1 MERVLLVDSQD
12 VSRQIMR
19 ERLEQDGCLVV
30 ECDTGEKAMSIVQD
44 GFKAIVLSN
53 LPEGTSAPLVR
64 EIRSAVPDGRV
75 ILSAASAAET
85 IEALRDG
92 AYYATRPPLDPDE
105 VAVLIGRI
113 RTQSGEADSSRASSP
128 VESGLWLAY
137 RLPSQG
143 IDFRELE
150 REVLSQALRLASGNQ
165 TRAASLLRLT
175 RDQIRYRMAKFGM
188 TSRDIAATDGRAA

>member
-1 MERVLLVDSQD
+1 MERVLLVDTQD
-12 VSRQIMR
+12 VSRQTMR
-19 ERLEQDGCLVV
+19 ERLERDGYQIV
-30 ECDTGEKAMSIVQD
+30 ECDTAEKAIAIVQE

-64 EIRSAVPDGRV
+64 EIRSAVPESRV
-75 ILSAASAAET
+75 ILSATSAAET

-105 VAVLIGRI
+105 VAVLIGRL
-113 RTQSGEADSSRASSP
+113 RAPSDEAVSSRTGAP

-188 TSRDIAATDGRAA
+188 TSRDTAASDGRAA

>member
-19 ERLEQDGCLVV
+19 DRLAQDGYQVI
-30 ECDTGEKAMSIVQD
+30 ECETADRAMAIVQE

-64 EIRSAVPDGRV
+64 AIRSAVPDSRV

-113 RTQSGEADSSRASSP
+113 RTQAAEVDSSRPSA